1 MLKSLLVSVLER
13 NLGHFVESD
22 LSSLK
27 LGLWNGKI
35 RLADVALKPEAL
47 YTLGLPLSVRSG
59 KIASLE
65 LDIPWRHL
73 GKEKVVIRLTGV
85 EATVGS
91 LGDDTNFTDERLRK

>member
-27 LGLWNGKI
+27 VGLWNGKI
-35 RLADVALKPEAL
+35 RLTDVALRPEAL

-59 KIASLE
+59 K
-65 LDIPWRHL
+65 
-73 GKEKVVIRLTGV
+73 
-85 EATVGS
+85 S
-91 LGDDTNFTDERLRK
+91 LGGSGGHGRGRCGGVGGGGDGCCGGGRAAGCRTCK